1 MKQAMELLQRQISN
15 TNEKPQTEMFKQ
27 MMNALKYAKFIID
40 HFEKKDPI
48 EDTKLQKRRRL

>member
-1 MKQAMELLQRQISN
+1 MELLQRQISN